1 MVEVPP
7 PSPLPYHDY
16 GKDMCGICC
25 NEVKD
30 NDKAI
35 ECNKCHTWAHIKCNK
50 ITLTQYRHYQ
60 NNPEEIFE
68 CKNCNKCNVC
78 DKTVAINHHA
88 IECNICSKWVHVK
101 CNKLDKKDY
110 KTYQDDKNLQFYCI
124 KCLANSLPLLKLDNN
139 QFDLTT
145 QGIDFPD
152 EVNIDELFLSTSQLS
167 MIKKVNEAIDNG
179 LDLDDE
185 SAEID
190 PENEL
195 HPIDCKYYNIEQ
207 FNGKRFNSIKH
218 FSILHLNIHS
228 IEFHIEELRIALK
241 LINLKFD
248 FICITESKIRMN
260 SEPKTD
266 ITIEDYQD
274 PVGTPIEASKGG
286 VLINA
291 KNGIDFKPRED
302 LQAPLH
308 ESKDIY
314 RRLYATS

>member
-7 PSPLPYHDY
+7 PSPLPIPDH

-35 ECNKCHTWAHIKCNK
+35 ECNKCHTWTHIKCNK

-167 MIKKVNEAIDNG
+167 MIKRVNEAIDNG

-274 PVGTPIEASKGG
+274 PVGTPTEASKGG
-286 VLINA
+286 VLIYA
-291 KNGIDFKPRED
+291 KNGIDF
-302 LQAPLH
+302 
-308 ESKDIY
+308 
-314 RRLYATS
+314 